1 MPEIPTPRTCAAIGC
16 ARPIEPRYLFC
27 EVHRARL
34 PCPALVEIRRSCR
47 PGSAGA
53 DRPTRAWISAVARAV
68 EILAESEGR
77 PPANRFSVAISA
89 ISPGSPA

>member
-16 ARPIEPRYLFC
+16 ERP
-27 EVHRARL
+27 
-34 PCPALVEIRRSCR
+34 VEIRRSCRRLR

-89 ISPGSPA
+89 ISPGSRA